1 MLGGSCDYIAS
12 LVKIFK
18 NIYIF
23 QFSFTCTVACKITS
37 VKQTS
42 SQLQTFKGC
51 NQAHFSLRLHFVLCY
66 TSLRM
71 RVVIYTVS

>member
-12 LVKIFK
+12 LMTIVFK
-18 NIYIF
+18 IF